1 MSKLYNPELVPK
13 EEIKRT
19 FVGRHKLVEEIVSII
34 ETQPEGAGVQHLVMV
49 APRGMGKTTML
60 LMLRFTVEDGDLS
73 KVWQPVQFPEE
84 SYDVFDLS
92 DFWIKVAEYLAADTG
107 DANLSAKITEIK
119 SKFTK
124 NEDLYEV
131 AYALLKDW
139 RRKNGKRLV
148 LLIDNFDMIL
158 QQINSEQDAA
168 RLRKVLMNEDTVM
181 LIGSAV
187 TFFQEVRGYEHPLY
201 NFFKIYNLEGFED
214 DLIEEFLR
222 RRAKEEGITDFDRI
236 MRENRV
242 RIKTLAYFTDGN
254 PRLVLMLFDVI
265 SNSKITD
272 VEKAL
277 EILLDEVTP
286 YFKSKIELLPPQQR
300 KILDY
305 IARMSFEKR
314 EGVTPNEISAEVRL
328 AANQTSAQL
337 KRLTEAAYIKP
348 ANVSGRS
355 SFYVLSEPLVAI
367 WYQMRFGR
375 TAFQKRRWLIQVLKA
390 LYELEEMR
398 GEQKRLRRAYQKAL
412 DSGES
417 ERAKNSCVIIFIWR
431 KQCPNFPARNRI
443 SSISFRSQWF

>member
-1 MSKLYNPELVPK
+1 M
-13 EEIKRT
+13 
-19 FVGRHKLVEEIVSII
+19 
-34 ETQPEGAGVQHLVMV
+34 
-49 APRGMGKTTML
+49 
-60 LMLRFTVEDGDLS
+60 
-73 KVWQPVQFPEE
+73 
-84 SYDVFDLS
+84 
-92 DFWIKVAEYLAADTG
+92 
-107 DANLSAKITEIK
+107 
-119 SKFTK
+119 
-124 NEDLYEV
+124 YEV

-139 RRKNGKRLV
+139 RRKNGKRIV

-158 QQINSEQDAA
+158 EQINSEQDAA

-222 RRAKEEGITDFDRI
+222 VRAEEEGIADFERI
-236 MRENRV
+236 MRENRP
-242 RIKTLAYFTDGN
+242 RIRTLAYFTDGN

-265 SNSKITD
+265 TKSKITD

-277 EILLDEVTP
+277 EKLLDEITP
-286 YFKSKIELLPPQQR
+286 YLKSKIELLAPQPR

-328 AANQTSAQL
+328 APNQTSAQL
-337 KRLTEAAYIKP
+337 KRLANDGYVKA

-355 SFYVLSEPLVAI
+355 SFYVLSEPLIAI

-375 TAFQKRRWLIQVLKA
+375 IAYQKRRWLIFVLKG

-398 GEQKRLRRAYQKAL
+398 GEQKRLRREYQKAL
-412 DSGES
+412 DAGQTEQRKRHSSSSALSGGS
-417 ERAKNSCVIIFIWR
+417 DARIFRRKTAFRAFRFAVNGFEKRFDSQRRIEKSRSAQTSFTGTARPTANGKLHHRKTMRQSQSRCVR
-431 KQCPNFPARNRI
+431 L
-443 SSISFRSQWF
+443 